1 MPTKKIAQQPKRAR
15 YHHGDLRRDLLRV
28 ARDEISR
35 NGADTVTLASL
46 ARLVGVTQAAPYR
59 HFADREALLE
69 AVAAAGFNEFA
80 VRLDDAAAANAA
92 PGDGLHA
99 IALAY
104 VAFGEANIEL
114 YRLMF
119 ASRLVPEA
127 KPESVLDKAAD
138 AAFDRLRHAVSAVCT
153 ATTVAD
159 NALLIWAQ
167 LHGLVMLRADGLIRR
182 RLSGFVTL
190 SSLLGILK
198 GRCAM

>member
-1 MPTKKIAQQPKRAR
+1 MR

-35 NGADTVTLASL
+35 NGADTVTLSSL

-59 HFADREALLE
+59 HFTDREALLE
-69 AVAAAGFNEFA
+69 AVAAEGFHEFTVA
-80 VRLDDAAAANAA
+80 LDEAAAAN
-92 PGDGLHA
+92 PSPHDDLLA

-127 KPESVLDKAAD
+127 QAGSALEKSAD
-138 AAFDRLRHAVSAVCT
+138 AAFDRLRDAVSAVSAGT
-153 ATTVAD
+153 AVED
-159 NALLIWAQ
+159 DALLVWAQ

-182 RLSGFVTL
+182 RLSEFVKL
-190 SSLLGILK
+190 SRLIPRIGLD
-198 GRCAM
+198 